1 MSKDDDRKAGKPK
14 REQPQKTY
22 GPPSRFGSGAYGSGG
37 RAQKSAEHR
46 AGKSRK
52 VH

>member
-1 MSKDDDRKAGKPK
+1 MSDKGRKPGKPK
-14 REQPQKTY
+14 RQQPQNHY
-22 GPPSRFGSGAYGSGG
+22 GPQSRFNGGAFAGG
-37 RAQKSAEHR
+37 GHAQKSAEHR

>member
-1 MSKDDDRKAGKPK
+1 MSEKKSPKAK
-14 REQPQKTY
+14 REQPQKAY
-22 GPPSRFGSGAYGSGG
+22 GPQNRYGGAHGGGG
-37 RAQKSAEHR
+37 RPQKSAEHR

>member
-1 MSKDDDRKAGKPK
+1 MNGKKSSGKK

-22 GPPSRFGSGAYGSGG
+22 GPPPRFGSGGYGGG
-37 RAQKSAEHR
+37 ARAQKSAEHR

>member
-1 MSKDDDRKAGKPK
+1 MSDKRRKPGKPK

-22 GPPSRFGSGAYGSGG
+22 GPPSRFNGAAFGG
-37 RAQKSAEHR
+37 GGQAQKSAEHR

>member
-1 MSKDDDRKAGKPK
+1 MSDKKPTDKPK
-14 REQPQKTY
+14 REQPQKVY
-22 GPPSRFGSGAYGSGG
+22 GPQSRGGTGHYGGG
-37 RAQKSAEHR
+37 RPQKSAEHR

>member
-1 MSKDDDRKAGKPK
+1 MSDNKPSAKRK
-14 REQPQKTY
+14 REQPQKVY
-22 GPPSRFGSGAYGSGG
+22 GPPSRGGMGHHAGG
-37 RAQKSAEHR
+37 RPQKSAEHR

>member
-1 MSKDDDRKAGKPK
+1 MSEKSKKPGKPK
-14 REQPQKTY
+14 REQPQKAY
-22 GPPSRFGSGAYGSGG
+22 GPPSRFNGGAFIGGG

>member
-1 MSKDDDRKAGKPK
+1 MSGKKSAGGAK
-14 REQPQKTY
+14 REQPQKVY
-22 GPPSRFGSGAYGSGG
+22 GPQSRFGGGAYGGGG
-37 RAQKSAEHR
+37 RPQKSAEHR

>member
-1 MSKDDDRKAGKPK
+1 MSDKKSSAKPK
-14 REQPQKTY
+14 REQPQKVY
-22 GPPSRFGSGAYGSGG
+22 GPQSRSGSGHYGGG
-37 RAQKSAEHR
+37 RPQKSAEHR